1 MGTNLVTAL
10 PAVPLTA
17 WLWGTFLLDGLQAE
31 LPRISTAPR
40 GIFPNSWKSYSPATA
55 KRPAVQ
61 RPALRW
67 NEVSR

>member
-1 MGTNLVTAL
+1 MGTDLVTAL
-10 PAVPLTA
+10 PAVPLAA
-17 WLWGTFLLDGLQAE
+17 WPCGAFLLDGPQAE
-31 LPRISTAPR
+31 LARISTAPR

-55 KRPAVQ
+55 KRPAAQ